1 MGTPIIPN
9 NNGMM
14 ILMQL
19 NLPEHTHF
27 QSTACDI
34 ATTQIILDYYARP
47 YTSRTL
53 LNFLNAHAFGSLTTE
68 IADCLQQ
75 HGVQTTIMTAN
86 PMVFSA
92 EAWRNFFNDM
102 SHAREYFDRFTHE
115 FERVVKTGVYVI
127 QKVPTIEMLEQELEA
142 KRPFVMSFTSAPVR
156 ETLDTILHYAV
167 VFGFNEDNFLMI
179 DSFPNYEPT
188 QIPKQFILNELQN
201 ITAGNPNSGIVI
213 LTQPRKS

>member
-1 MGTPIIPN
+1 
-9 NNGMM
+9 MM
-14 ILMQL
+14 IAMQL
-19 NLPEHTHF
+19 HLPEHTHF

-34 ATTQIILDYYARP
+34 ATTQIILDYYNRP
-47 YTSRTL
+47 YTSRSL
-53 LNFLNAHAFGSLTTE
+53 LNFLNTHAFGSLTTE

-92 EAWRNFFNDM
+92 DAWRNFFNDM
-102 SHAREYFDRFTHE
+102 AHAREYFEQFTHE

-127 QKVPTIEMLEQELEA
+127 QKVPTLAVLEQELAE
-142 KRPFVMSFTSAPVR
+142 KRPFIMSFTSAPMR

-167 VFGFNEDNFLMI
+167 VFGYTEENFLMI
-179 DSFPNYEPT
+179 DSFPGYAPT
-188 QIPKQFILNELQN
+188 QIPKSFITNELQN

-213 LTQPRKS
+213 LTRPKL